1 MDSIGRRWNHV
12 RGQFSIREWFRKII
26 EAIDAALGS
35 LIDAAAGIGGLLKEF
50 KDALL
55 ALAKTTP

>member
-1 MDSIGRRWNHV
+1 M